1 MCRYGRRRIQR
12 SKQDRE
18 KKFLDLSRSRS
29 CRNLGPWCAREV
41 SLSTNASLLYRLVSG
56 SGLACIYGFVL
67 HSRGATDPTVVRPSL
82 EAARGGVDR
91 GFDGGVGFSGL
102 ASRSCFPFQISL
114 CWSWCSRFGVKVSP
128 LLRLVVIRGSMEVV
142 IRLAWWFSRSVAA
155 SWRLGPRKQTQV
167 SSGEFFGGE
176 SRTAVCSRF
185 GSLYLVFVSDLLGC
199 SHSLVLWRF
208 WSHWFLCSRL
218 PLLTPKVGSFMSL
231 SIVLWFSKA
240 TAGVASFVSLLASV
254 FRFRDFLRRRV
265 ASEIKPDFGVECAA
279 GFGQLSS
286 SMVVLVPSFIQMSR
300 A

>member
-1 MCRYGRRRIQR
+1 M
-12 SKQDRE
+12 
-18 KKFLDLSRSRS
+18 
-29 CRNLGPWCAREV
+29 
-41 SLSTNASLLYRLVSG
+41 SG

-176 SRTAVCSRF
+176 SRTAVCSR
-185 GSLYLVFVSDLLGC
+185 
-199 SHSLVLWRF
+199 
-208 WSHWFLCSRL
+208 
-218 PLLTPKVGSFMSL
+218 
-231 SIVLWFSKA
+231 
-240 TAGVASFVSLLASV
+240 
-254 FRFRDFLRRRV
+254 
-265 ASEIKPDFGVECAA
+265 
-279 GFGQLSS
+279 
-286 SMVVLVPSFIQMSR
+286 
-300 A
+300 